1 MPEPRPKRRHRRPR
15 QRCWRPLLGLTLM
28 VAGLIAGSGRS
39 FAELVVFTD
48 GRFTKVVSYAVEGDR
63 LRLGM
68 PFGGEMVVSMLRVDR
83 ILEDEIVAQPE
94 PLPEPEPQVF
104 SLRFAEHQ
112 PVPTGPHAELIYA
125 AARRHQLNPA
135 LVVAVIRAES
145 ANDSTAVSPKGAQGL
160 MQLMPATA
168 LRFGLAGD
176 AVFEPQGN
184 IDAGTRYLRWLTDH
198 FEGRLPWVL
207 AGYNAGEGT
216 VARYGGVP
224 PYRETREYIRRIY
237 RFLGLDLDAEAL

>member
-1 MPEPRPKRRHRRPR
+1 VPRRSSR
-15 QRCWRPLLGLTLM
+15 RCWRPWVGWLLLVVGVL
-28 VAGLIAGSGRS
+28 ASAQRS
-39 FAELVVFTD
+39 VAELVVFTD
-48 GRFTKVVSYAVEGDR
+48 GRFTKVASYAVEGDR

-125 AARRHQLNPA
+125 AARRYQLNPA

-145 ANDSTAVSPKGAQGL
+145 ASDPRAISHKGAQGL

-168 LRFGLAGD
+168 LRFGLKGD
-176 AVFEPQGN
+176 TVFEPRGN
-184 IDAGTRYLRWLTDH
+184 IEAGTRYLRWLADR
-198 FEGRLPWVL
+198 FEDRLPWVL

-237 RFLGLDLDAEAL
+237 RFLELDLDDQVL